1 VGADFSGPLSASDAS
16 KTFSQLKTQYGQ
28 LSGVQSATLGY
39 YNSIEVNDR
48 PIRTMAVD
56 ADTYAHTA
64 LWSTQNSSQALSN
77 LTAQLVAHRSDAST
91 HDIVYA
97 FADAALWHA
106 LNLSPGA
113 HFALGVNDSGTLQM
127 HFIALGEVNYIPG
140 IYDTPDPPDS
150 GIGLLVDYQSYATV
164 YAKDSGTTLSPNFV
178 WLRTRDDAA
187 GRDNPQPL
195 HIRNTLS
202 GLDDRRML
210 ASSNQQDTTHL
221 DILGVLG
228 IGIGAALLLALV
240 GTLLSSWLNASNR
253 LTNFAIVRA
262 LGMAPRQVAAVLLWE
277 QGLVY
282 ILAFLLG
289 IGLGALL
296 IIFVAP
302 VVSLLDLTGASAG
315 SNPYDVPPVQAT
327 IPYLQLSL
335 LLGGLVVVC
344 LVALLLMA
352 QIVSRPSISQTLRL
366 SED

>member
-1 VGADFSGPLSASDAS
+1 L
-16 KTFSQLKTQYGQ
+16 
-28 LSGVQSATLGY
+28 VQSATIGY
-39 YNSIEVNDR
+39 YNSIEVNDQ
-48 PIRTMAVD
+48 PIHTMAVD

-64 LWSTQNSSQALSN
+64 LWSTQNSSQPLSN
-77 LTAQLVAHRSDAST
+77 LTAQLVAHRSDASS
-91 HDIVYA
+91 HDVVYA

-113 HFALGVNDSGTLQM
+113 HFTLAVNDSGTLQM
-127 HFIALGEVNYIPG
+127 RFIALGELNYIPG
-140 IYDTPDPPDS
+140 MYDTPDSPDS

-164 YAKDSGTTLSPNFV
+164 YTKDSGTSLSPNSV

-187 GRDNPQPL
+187 SL
-195 HIRNTLS
+195 SHIRNTLP

-210 ASSNQQDTTHL
+210 TSSNQQDTTHL

-253 LTNFAIVRA
+253 LTNFAVVRA

-277 QGLVY
+277 QGFVY

-302 VVSLLDLTGASAG
+302 VVSLLDLTAASAG
-315 SNPYDVPPVQAT
+315 SNPYDVPPVQAA

-352 QIVSRPSISQTLRL
+352 RIVSRPSISQTLRL